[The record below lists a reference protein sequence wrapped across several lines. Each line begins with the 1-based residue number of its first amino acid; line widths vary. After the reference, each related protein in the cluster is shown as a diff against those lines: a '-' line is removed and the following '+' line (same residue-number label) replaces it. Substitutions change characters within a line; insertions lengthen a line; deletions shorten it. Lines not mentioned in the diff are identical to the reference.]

1 MTESIQNDKQFQ
13 KDMVFNDFYDED
25 GNFSKD
31 KLKKYLKERTNGTSK
46 LAIQKVAAWVP
57 LYIFLLLLIIRCVT
71 LLINNN
77 EGDFY
82 ILNFVAC
89 VFLIL
94 LLIAL
99 EVIPLVYVGMS
110 IQKIYNENLFDGV
123 KEFRKQFDDVLISE
137 CKLCA
142 QTKTPEPLN
151 VYNLYTYKQIQQIER
166 SLIGPDTEVYC
177 YSRYRDDGGIGPTET
192 DEIVTE
198 NLIKK
203 GIPYHFVYYENS
215 PGDTEPFK
223 PRNSRETYIDLS
235 KSAQLKNKDAYKQCL
250 DYRIYSNARFDVM
263 IYKQGNSLEGYFCLN
278 FPVDAVTCE
287 RCQKGYAARC
297 PLKSAKGST
306 DKLLYKKIPCDITLQ
321 LFQKIVEFEKTENIK
336 DV

>member
-1 MTESIQNDKQFQ
+1 MTESTQNDNQFQ
-13 KDMVFNDFYDED
+13 KDIVFNDFYDED
-25 GNFSKD
+25 RNFSKN
-31 KLKKYLKERTNGTSK
+31 KLETYLKERTNRTSK
-46 LAIQKVAAWVP
+46 LAIQKLAAWIP
-57 LYIFLLLLIIRCVT
+57 IYIFFVLLIIRCVT
-71 LLINNN
+71 SLINNN
-77 EGDFY
+77 EDIY
-82 ILNFVAC
+82 YELNFFAC
-89 VFLIL
+89 VCFIL

-99 EVIPLVYVGMS
+99 EVIPLIFISMS
-110 IQKIYNENLFDGV
+110 VQKKYNENLFNVV
-123 KEFRKQFDDVLISE
+123 KELKKQFDRVLVSE

-203 GIPYHFVYYENS
+203 GISYHFFYYENR
-215 PGDTEPFK
+215 PGDTELFN
-223 PRNSRETYIDLS
+223 PRNNKETYIDLS
-235 KSAQLKNKDAYKQCL
+235 KSKQLKNESAYKQCL

-263 IYKQGNSLEGYFCLN
+263 IYKRGDSLEGYFCLN
-278 FPVDAVTCE
+278 FPVDSATCA
-287 RCQKGYAARC
+287 RCQKSYSARC

-306 DKLLYKKIPCDITLQ
+306 DKLLYKKIPHDITLQ
-321 LFQKIVEFEKTENIK
+321 LFQKLVEFEKKENMK
-336 DV
+336 GV

>member
-1 MTESIQNDKQFQ
+1 MTESTQNNNQFQ
-13 KDMVFNDFYDED
+13 KDMVFNDFYDEN
-25 GNFSKD
+25 GNFSKF
-31 KLKKYLKERTNGTSK
+31 KLKEYLKEQTNGTSK
-46 LAIQKVAAWVP
+46 LAIQKLAAWIP
-57 LYIFLLLLIIRCVT
+57 LYIFLVLLIIRCVT
-71 LLINNN
+71 SLINNN
-77 EGDFY
+77 ENSY
-82 ILNFVAC
+82 YKLILFAC
-89 VFLIL
+89 VFLVL

-99 EVIPLVYVGMS
+99 EVIPLVYVS
-110 IQKIYNENLFDGV
+110 VSVQKRYNENLFDVV
-123 KEFRKQFDDVLISE
+123 KEVRKQFDSVLISE

-166 SLIGPDTEVYC
+166 SLIGPNTEVYC

-198 NLIKK
+198 NLMKK
-203 GIPYHFVYYENS
+203 GIPYHFFYYENS
-215 PGDTEPFK
+215 PGDTESPK

-235 KSAQLKNKDAYKQCL
+235 KSKQLKNENAYKQCL

-263 IYKQGNSLEGYFCLN
+263 IYKRGESLEGYFCLN

-287 RCQKGYAARC
+287 RCQKGYATRC

-306 DKLLYKKIPCDITLQ
+306 DKLLYKKIPHDITSQ
-321 LFQKIVEFEKTENIK
+321 LFQKLVEFEKTESIK